1 MFRATLAFLL
11 VSLVAG
17 LSGCTVPLDDPQDIC
32 TREKI
37 DAAERERLRKRPDFD
52 LILDYALA
60 NCPEIALQLVGPDT
74 GTIVPE
80 QQNGEGGNGGGIGGG
95 DNGGGDNGGGDNGG
109 GDNGGGDNGG
119 GDNGGGDDGGGDDG
133 GGDDGG
139 GGTTPLG
146 S

>member
-1 MFRATLAFLL
+1 M
-11 VSLVAG
+11 
-17 LSGCTVPLDDPQDIC
+17 DDPQDIC

-37 DAAERERLRKRPDFD
+37 DATERERLRKRPDFD

-74 GTIVPE
+74 GTIVPDQE
-80 QQNGEGGNGGGIGGG
+80 NGDGGNGGGLGGGG

-109 GDNGGGDNGG
+109 G
-119 GDNGGGDDGGGDDG
+119 
-133 GGDDGG
+133 
-139 GGTTPLG
+139 GTTPLG